1 MLQLDIPIKFHEV
14 LRNQD
19 KYVVAILLDPL
30 TYQEMDFSIL
40 RYFLNE
46 EKIPG
51 LYVTVNKPFAT
62 LHQALERE
70 NLDLNKVLFIDAI
83 TETHVKGKE
92 DEDCVFIGSPTN
104 LSDLSF
110 AMNEAINAI
119 PFADKFLIF
128 DSIPTLLVYNK
139 RSTVERFVH
148 FLTQRARQW
157 NVRCVLY
164 SVVMEGEQDL
174 TTLLSQFCDAIIDL
188 RGDQR

>member
-1 MLQLDIPIKFHEV
+1 MMQLDIPTKFHEV

-40 RYFLNE
+40 RYFLSE

-70 NLDLNKVLFIDAI
+70 HLDLNKVLFVDAI
-83 TETHVKGKE
+83 TETHVKGKD
-92 DEDCVFIGSPTN
+92 DEDSVFIGSPTN

-119 PFADKFLIF
+119 PFSDKFLIF

-139 RSTVERFVH
+139 RSTVEKFVH

-157 NVRCVLY
+157 NIRCVLF

-188 RGDQR
+188 RGG